1 MAKKKLTIDDIFNDD
16 DFGLLD
22 SKVKTSIVKTDEERL
37 IDSFEEINVSIDKND
52 REPNKSSMSEYGLMA
67 KLKNFRDN
75 EGQKKIL
82 KPFDRH
88 NLLGHVEM
96 GKQSI
101 DDILNDDDLGLL
113 EPDNDLDIF
122 KFKHT
127 PRQEDRA
134 EADFVAQRKPM
145 KEKDFAQYEKMFL
158 QVHKEI
164 KEGKRKIRPFT
175 NIEKNL
181 HVGDFYLMN
190 GIMLYLESAN
200 LKKEEWVQKSGN
212 RVRIEGRT
220 RTVFENGTFSNML
233 YRSLGKQIQKD
244 GKLITNTYDKIE
256 QDLFVNFR
264 HVEDEDVQSGWIY
277 VLKTK
282 STKKELAGIK
292 DLYKIGFARGSVDD
306 RIKNSKNEATYLF
319 ADVKKIVTYKVYNR
333 NADKL
338 ENLLHRFFAKAC
350 LDIDLFS
357 EQGQR
362 LNPRE
367 WFVVPFEVIEE
378 AIQLILHENIM
389 HYEYDIHTNKIERK
403 NNNHNKNLLQ

>member
-1 MAKKKLTIDDIFNDD
+1 MAKKLTLDDIFDDD

-22 SKVKTSIVKTDEERL
+22 SKAKASTIKTDEDRL
-37 IDSFEEINVSIDKND
+37 IDSFEEINVFIDKND

-75 EGQKKIL
+75 EDQKKIL

-88 NLLGHVEM
+88 NLLGHVEIEE
-96 GKQSI
+96 QSI
-101 DDILNDDDLGLL
+101 DDILNDDDEFGLL
-113 EPDNDLDIF
+113 DSDKDLDIF

-127 PRQEDRA
+127 PRPEDRA
-134 EADFVAQRKPM
+134 KAESVERRKPM
-145 KEKDFAQYEKMFL
+145 KEKDFEKYEKMFL

-164 KEGKRKIRPFT
+164 KEGKRRIKPFT

-200 LKKEEWVQKSGN
+200 LKKEEWEQKSGN
-212 RVRIEGRT
+212 RVRVEGRT
-220 RTVFENGTFSNML
+220 RTVFENGTYSNML

-256 QDLFVNFR
+256 QDLFVNSGL
-264 HVEDEDVQSGWIY
+264 VKEEDVHSGWIY
-277 VLKTK
+277 TLQTK
-282 STKKELAGIK
+282 SAHPVISSIK
-292 DLYKIGFARGSVDD
+292 DLYKIGFSSTPVRD
-306 RIKNSKNEATYLF
+306 RIKNAKNEATYLYS
-319 ADVKKIVTYKVYNR
+319 DVKNVRAWKVYNR

-338 ENLLHRFFAKAC
+338 EMLLHRFFAKAC
-350 LDIDLFS
+350 LDIDLFN
-357 EQGQR
+357 ERGQR

-378 AIQLILHENIM
+378 TIQLILNESITN
-389 HYEYDIHTNKIERK
+389 YQYDSLS
-403 NNNHNKNLLQ
+403 KNLKIKS

>member
-1 MAKKKLTIDDIFNDD
+1 MAKKKLTIDDIFEDD

-22 SKVKTSIVKTDEERL
+22 SKVKTSTVKTDEERL
-37 IDSFEEINVSIDKND
+37 IDSFEEINVFIDKNG
-52 REPNKSSMSEYGLMA
+52 REPSKSSMSEYGLLA
-67 KLKNFRDN
+67 KLKNFRENDA
-75 EGQKKIL
+75 QKRIL
-82 KPFDRH
+82 KPYDRH
-88 NLLGHVEM
+88 NLLGYVEM
-96 GKQSI
+96 EKQSI
-101 DDILNDDDLGLL
+101 DDILNEDDELGLL
-113 EPDNDLDIF
+113 DADNDLDIF

-127 PRQEDRA
+127 PKPEDRA
-134 EADFVAQRKPM
+134 DADFVAQRKPM
-145 KEKDFAQYEKMFL
+145 KEKDFEKYEKMFL

-164 KEGKRKIRPFT
+164 KEGKRKIKPFT

-200 LKKEEWVQKSGN
+200 LKQEEWEQKSGN
-212 RVRIEGRT
+212 RVRVEGRT
-220 RTVFENGTFSNML
+220 RTVFENGTYSNIL

-256 QDLFVNFR
+256 KDLFVNSGL
-264 HVEDEDVQSGWIY
+264 VEEEDVQSGWIY

-292 DLYKIGFARGSVDD
+292 DLYKIGFASGSVDN
-306 RIKNSKNEATYLF
+306 RIKNAKNEATYLF
-319 ADVKKIVTYKVYNR
+319 ADVKKIATYKVYNR

-338 ENLLHRFFAKAC
+338 ENLLHRFFASAC
-350 LDIDLFS
+350 LEIDLFN
-357 EQGQR
+357 EKGQR

-378 AIQLILHENIM
+378 TIQLILNENIVN
-389 HYEYDIHTNKIERK
+389 YQYDTETKRIKLK
-403 NNNHNKNLLQ
+403 

>member
-1 MAKKKLTIDDIFNDD
+1 MAKKKLTIDDIINDD
-16 DFGLLD
+16 DLGLLD
-22 SKVKTSIVKTDEERL
+22 SNAKTSTVKTDEERL
-37 IDSFEEINVSIDKND
+37 IDSFEEINVFIDKND
-52 REPNKSSMSEYGLMA
+52 REPNKSSMSDYVLMA
-67 KLKNFRDN
+67 KLKNFREN
-75 EGQKKIL
+75 EDLKKIL
-82 KPFDRH
+82 KPYDRH

-96 GKQSI
+96 EKQSI

-113 EPDNDLDIF
+113 EPDKDLDIF

-127 PRQEDRA
+127 PKPEDRA

-164 KEGKRKIRPFT
+164 KEGKRKIKPFT

-181 HVGDFYLMN
+181 HVGNFYLMN

-200 LKKEEWVQKSGN
+200 LKQEEWEQKSGN
-212 RVRIEGRT
+212 RIRVEGRT
-220 RTVFENGTFSNML
+220 RTVFENGTYSNML

-256 QDLFVNFR
+256 QDLFVNSGL
-264 HVEDEDVQSGWIY
+264 VKEEDVQSGWIY

-282 STKKELAGIK
+282 SAKKGLAGIK
-292 DLYKIGFARGSVDD
+292 DLYKIGFASGSVDD
-306 RIKNSKNEATYLF
+306 RIKNAKNEATYLF
-319 ADVKKIVTYKVYNR
+319 ADVKKIATYKVYNR

-338 ENLLHRFFAKAC
+338 ENLLHRFFANAC
-350 LDIDLFS
+350 LDIDIFN
-357 EQGQR
+357 ERGQR

-378 AIQLILHENIM
+378 AIQLILNESIVN
-389 HYEYDIHTNKIERK
+389 YKYDSETKKIILKIE
-403 NNNHNKNLLQ
+403 

>member
-22 SKVKTSIVKTDEERL
+22 SKVKASTVKTDEERL
-37 IDSFEEINVSIDKND
+37 IDSFEEINVFIDKND
-52 REPNKSSMSEYGLMA
+52 REPTKSSMSEYGLMA

-75 EGQKKIL
+75 KEQKKIL

-96 GKQSI
+96 EKQSI
-101 DDILNDDDLGLL
+101 DDIFNDDELGLL
-113 EPDNDLDIF
+113 NPDKDLDIF

-127 PRQEDRA
+127 PRPEDRA

-145 KEKDFAQYEKMFL
+145 KEKDFEKYEKMFL

-164 KEGKRKIRPFT
+164 KEGKRKIKPFT

-200 LKKEEWVQKSGN
+200 LKQEEWEQKSGN
-212 RVRIEGRT
+212 RIRIEGRT
-220 RTVFENGTFSNML
+220 RTVFENGTYSNML

-256 QDLFVNFR
+256 QDLFVNSGL
-264 HVEDEDVQSGWIY
+264 VKEEDVQSGWIY

-292 DLYKIGFARGSVDD
+292 DLYKIGFASGSVDE
-306 RIKNSKNEATYLF
+306 RIKNAKNEATYLF
-319 ADVKKIVTYKVYNR
+319 ADVKKIATYKVYNR

-350 LDIDLFS
+350 LDIDLYN

-378 AIQLILHENIM
+378 TIQLILNENIVN
-389 HYEYDIHTNKIERK
+389 YEYDTETKTIKLK
-403 NNNHNKNLLQ
+403 